1 MKTALMLSVL
11 LMTGIT
17 GCVQISGP
25 CEISAAGMGCSAG
38 GEITA
43 IYPATMP
50 AFTDTTMIYGTGID
64 PVTETANQ
72 LMKEEN
78 ND

>member
-1 MKTALMLSVL
+1 MKTVLILSVL
-11 LMTGIT
+11 LMT

-25 CEISAAGMGCSAG
+25 CEISASGMGCAAG

-50 AFTDTTMIYGTGID
+50 AFTDTTMIYGAEID

-72 LMKEEN
+72 LMKDVE
-78 ND
+78 